1 LTSQNQVKVNLFLQ
15 HLLMSYSSDQPNF
28 GDSSDE
34 DLGLTVAAV
43 ARRLGVAP
51 ATLRTWDRRYGL
63 GPSKHN
69 AGDHRRY
76 SQEDLARLTYMRRL
90 VIAGVSPF
98 DAAKRALSQTP
109 QMSPEL
115 IEQDRVVRDDLVEV
129 LWRATQS
136 FDDQYIETVVRKEIN
151 TSGVVLTWEQV
162 LIPLLALAGEEWE
175 NSEKNANAVIAAEHF
190 IVDIIRR
197 LFIERQIKLKEAINA
212 RPELLASVSR
222 ERHTLPL
229 SVAAAALAEKNI
241 RCQSLGGETPAEV
254 IAAVFKKV
262 APPAIFI
269 WAQIPENVDGYF
281 VEKLP
286 VLRPAPRIVLA
297 GPGWLG
303 REIPKTTLCEDLTS
317 VLEEICQAVGA

>member
-1 LTSQNQVKVNLFLQ
+1 
-15 HLLMSYSSDQPNF
+15 MSYSSDHPTS
-28 GDSSDE
+28 GDASDE

-63 GPSKHN
+63 GPTEHN

-76 SQEDLARLTYMRRL
+76 SREDLARLTYMRRL
-90 VIAGVSPF
+90 VIAGVTPF
-98 DAAKRALSQTP
+98 DAAKRAKTQTP
-109 QMSPEL
+109 QISPEL
-115 IEQDRVVRDDLVEV
+115 IEQDRVIREDLIEV

-136 FDDQYIETVVRKEIN
+136 FDDLYIETVIRKELN
-151 TSGVVLTWEQV
+151 SSGVVMTWEQV
-162 LIPLLALAGEEWE
+162 VIPLLALAGDEWE
-175 NSEKNANAVIAAEHF
+175 HSEKNTNAVIAAEHF
-190 IVDIIRR
+190 IVDIVRR
-197 LFIERQIKLKEAINA
+197 MFIEQQLKLREAIND
-212 RPELLASVSR
+212 RPVLLASVSR

-229 SVAAAALAEKNI
+229 SVAAAALAEKKI

-254 IAAVFKKV
+254 IAEVFRKV

-269 WAQIPENVDGYF
+269 WAQIPENVDDNF

-303 REIPKTTLCEDLTS
+303 REIPKTVVCEDLAS
-317 VLEEICQAVGA
+317 VLEEITQSVGA

>member
-1 LTSQNQVKVNLFLQ
+1 
-15 HLLMSYSSDQPNF
+15 MSYSSDHPTS
-28 GDSSDE
+28 GDASDE

-63 GPSKHN
+63 GPTEHN

-76 SQEDLARLTYMRRL
+76 SREDLARLTYMRRL
-90 VIAGVSPF
+90 VIAGVTPF
-98 DAAKRALSQTP
+98 DAAKRAKTQTP
-109 QMSPEL
+109 QISPEL
-115 IEQDRVVRDDLVEV
+115 IEQERVIREDLIEV

-136 FDDQYIETVVRKEIN
+136 FDDLYIETVIRKELN
-151 TSGVVLTWEQV
+151 SSGVVMTWEQV
-162 LIPLLALAGEEWE
+162 VIPLLALAGDEWE
-175 NSEKNANAVIAAEHF
+175 HSEKNTNAVIAAEHF
-190 IVDIIRR
+190 IVDIVRR
-197 LFIERQIKLKEAINA
+197 MFIEQQLKLREAIND
-212 RPELLASVSR
+212 RPVLLASVSR

-229 SVAAAALAEKNI
+229 SVAAAALAEKKI

-254 IAAVFKKV
+254 IAEVFRKV

-269 WAQIPENVDGYF
+269 WAQIPENVDDNF
-281 VEKLP
+281 IEKLP

-303 REIPKTTLCEDLTS
+303 REIPKTVVCEDLAG
-317 VLEEICQAVGA
+317 VLEEITQSVGA

>member
-1 LTSQNQVKVNLFLQ
+1 
-15 HLLMSYSSDQPNF
+15 MSGSSDLSPE
-28 GDSSDE
+28 GDPSDK

-63 GPSKHN
+63 GPTEHN

-76 SQEDLARLTYMRRL
+76 SREDLARLTYMRRL
-90 VIAGVSPF
+90 VIAGVTPF
-98 DAAKRALSQTP
+98 DAAKRAKTQTP
-109 QMSPEL
+109 QISPEL
-115 IEQDRVVRDDLVEV
+115 IEQERVIREDLIEV

-136 FDDQYIETVVRKEIN
+136 FDDLYIETVIRKELN
-151 TSGVVLTWEQV
+151 SSGVVMTWEQV
-162 LIPLLALAGEEWE
+162 VIPLLALAGDEWE
-175 NSEKNANAVIAAEHF
+175 HSEKNTNAVIAAEHF
-190 IVDIIRR
+190 IVDIVRR
-197 LFIERQIKLKEAINA
+197 MFIEQQLKLREAIND
-212 RPELLASVSR
+212 RPVLLASVSR

-229 SVAAAALAEKNI
+229 SVAAAALAEKKI

-254 IAAVFKKV
+254 IAEVFRKV

-269 WAQIPENVDGYF
+269 WAQIPENVDDNF

-303 REIPKTTLCEDLTS
+303 REIPKTVVCEDLAS
-317 VLEEICQAVGA
+317 VLEEITQSVGA

>member
-1 LTSQNQVKVNLFLQ
+1 
-15 HLLMSYSSDQPNF
+15 MSYSSDHPTS
-28 GDSSDE
+28 GDASDE

-63 GPSKHN
+63 GPTEHN

-76 SQEDLARLTYMRRL
+76 SREDLARLTYMRRL
-90 VIAGVSPF
+90 VIAGVTPF
-98 DAAKRALSQTP
+98 DAAKRAKTQTP
-109 QMSPEL
+109 QISPEL
-115 IEQDRVVRDDLVEV
+115 IEQDRVIREDLIEV

-136 FDDQYIETVVRKEIN
+136 FDDLYIETVIRKELN
-151 TSGVVLTWEQV
+151 TSGVVMTWEQV
-162 LIPLLALAGEEWE
+162 VIPLLALAGDEWE
-175 NSEKNANAVIAAEHF
+175 HSEKNTNAVIAAEHF
-190 IVDIIRR
+190 IVDIVRR
-197 LFIERQIKLKEAINA
+197 MFIEQQLKLREAIND
-212 RPELLASVSR
+212 RPVLLASVSR

-229 SVAAAALAEKNI
+229 SVAAAALAEKKI

-254 IAAVFKKV
+254 IAEVFRKV

-269 WAQIPENVDGYF
+269 WAQIPENVDDNF
-281 VEKLP
+281 IEKLP

-303 REIPKTTLCEDLTS
+303 REIPKTVVCEDLAG
-317 VLEEICQAVGA
+317 VLEEITQSVGA

>member
-1 LTSQNQVKVNLFLQ
+1 
-15 HLLMSYSSDQPNF
+15 MSYSSDHPAS
-28 GDSSDE
+28 GDASDE

-63 GPSKHN
+63 GPTEHN

-76 SQEDLARLTYMRRL
+76 SREDLARLTYMRRL
-90 VIAGVSPF
+90 VIAGVTPF
-98 DAAKRALSQTP
+98 DAAKRAKTQTP
-109 QMSPEL
+109 QISPEL
-115 IEQDRVVRDDLVEV
+115 IEQDRVIREDLIEV

-136 FDDQYIETVVRKEIN
+136 FDDLYIETVIRKELN
-151 TSGVVLTWEQV
+151 TSGVVMTWEQV
-162 LIPLLALAGEEWE
+162 VIPLLALAGDEWE
-175 NSEKNANAVIAAEHF
+175 HSEKNTNAVIAAEHF
-190 IVDIIRR
+190 IVDIVRR
-197 LFIERQIKLKEAINA
+197 MFIEQQLKLREAIND
-212 RPELLASVSR
+212 RPVLLASVSR

-229 SVAAAALAEKNI
+229 SVAAAALAEKKI

-254 IAAVFKKV
+254 IAEVFRKV

-269 WAQIPENVDGYF
+269 WAQIPENVDDNF
-281 VEKLP
+281 IEKLP

-303 REIPKTTLCEDLTS
+303 REIPKTVVCEDLAG
-317 VLEEICQAVGA
+317 VLEEITQSVGA

>member
-1 LTSQNQVKVNLFLQ
+1 
-15 HLLMSYSSDQPNF
+15 MSYSSDHPTS
-28 GDSSDE
+28 GDASDE

-63 GPSKHN
+63 GPTEHN

-76 SQEDLARLTYMRRL
+76 SREDLARLTYMRRL
-90 VIAGVSPF
+90 VIAGVTPF
-98 DAAKRALSQTP
+98 DAAKRAKTQTP
-109 QMSPEL
+109 QISPEL
-115 IEQDRVVRDDLVEV
+115 IEQDRVIREDLIEV

-136 FDDQYIETVVRKEIN
+136 FDDLYIETVIRKELN
-151 TSGVVLTWEQV
+151 SSGVVMTWEQV
-162 LIPLLALAGEEWE
+162 VIPLLALAGDEWE
-175 NSEKNANAVIAAEHF
+175 HSEKNTNAVIAAEHF
-190 IVDIIRR
+190 IVDIVRR
-197 LFIERQIKLKEAINA
+197 MFIEQQLKLREAIND
-212 RPELLASVSR
+212 RPVLLASVSR

-229 SVAAAALAEKNI
+229 SVAAAALAEKKI

-254 IAAVFKKV
+254 IAEVFRKV

-269 WAQIPENVDGYF
+269 WAQIPENVDDNF

-303 REIPKTTLCEDLTS
+303 REIPKTVVCEDLAG
-317 VLEEICQAVGA
+317 VLEEITQSVGA

>member
-1 LTSQNQVKVNLFLQ
+1 
-15 HLLMSYSSDQPNF
+15 MSYSSDHPTS
-28 GDSSDE
+28 GDASDE

-63 GPSKHN
+63 GPTEHN

-76 SQEDLARLTYMRRL
+76 SREDLARLTYMRRL
-90 VIAGVSPF
+90 VIAGVTPF
-98 DAAKRALSQTP
+98 DAAKRAKTQTP
-109 QMSPEL
+109 QISPEL
-115 IEQDRVVRDDLVEV
+115 IEQERVIREDLIEV

-136 FDDQYIETVVRKEIN
+136 FDDLYIETVIRKELN
-151 TSGVVLTWEQV
+151 SSGVVMTWEQV
-162 LIPLLALAGEEWE
+162 VIPLLALAGDEWE
-175 NSEKNANAVIAAEHF
+175 HSEKNTNAVIAAEHF
-190 IVDIIRR
+190 IVDIVRR
-197 LFIERQIKLKEAINA
+197 MFIEQQLKLREAIND
-212 RPELLASVSR
+212 RPVLLASVSS

-229 SVAAAALAEKNI
+229 SVAAAALAEKKI

-254 IAAVFKKV
+254 IAEVFRKV

-269 WAQIPENVDGYF
+269 WAQIPENVDDNF

-303 REIPKTTLCEDLTS
+303 REIPKTVVCEDLAG
-317 VLEEICQAVGA
+317 VLEEITQSVGA

>member
-1 LTSQNQVKVNLFLQ
+1 MTSQNQVKVNLFLQ

-175 NSEKNANAVIAAEHF
+175 NSEKNTNAVIAAEHF

-212 RPELLASVSR
+212 RPVLLASVSR

-254 IAAVFKKV
+254 IAAVFEKV
-262 APPAIFI
+262 APTAIFI
-269 WAQIPENVDGYF
+269 WAQITEKVDGDF

>member
-1 LTSQNQVKVNLFLQ
+1 
-15 HLLMSYSSDQPNF
+15 MSGSSDLSPK
-28 GDSSDE
+28 GDHSDK

-63 GPSKHN
+63 GPTEHN

-76 SQEDLARLTYMRRL
+76 SQDDLARLTYMRRL
-90 VIAGVSPF
+90 VIAGVTPF
-98 DAAKRALSQTP
+98 DAAKRAKTQTP
-109 QMSPEL
+109 QISPEL
-115 IEQDRVVRDDLVEV
+115 IEQDRVIREDLIEV

-136 FDDQYIETVVRKEIN
+136 FDDLYIETVIRKELN
-151 TSGVVLTWEQV
+151 SSGVVMTWDQV
-162 LIPLLALAGEEWE
+162 VIPLLALAGDEWE
-175 NSEKNANAVIAAEHF
+175 HSEKNTNAVIAAEHF
-190 IVDIIRR
+190 IVDIVRR
-197 LFIERQIKLKEAINA
+197 LFIEQQLKLREAIND
-212 RPELLASVSR
+212 RPVLLASVSR

-229 SVAAAALAEKNI
+229 SVAAAALAEKKI

-254 IAAVFKKV
+254 IAEVFRKV

-269 WAQIPENVDGYF
+269 WAQIPENVDDNF
-281 VEKLP
+281 IEKLP

-303 REIPKTTLCEDLTS
+303 REIPKTVMCEDLAS
-317 VLEEICQAVGA
+317 VLEEITQSVGA

>member
-1 LTSQNQVKVNLFLQ
+1 
-15 HLLMSYSSDQPNF
+15 MSYSSDHPTS
-28 GDSSDE
+28 GDASDE

-63 GPSKHN
+63 GPTEHN

-76 SQEDLARLTYMRRL
+76 SREDLARLTYMRRL
-90 VIAGVSPF
+90 VIAGVTPF
-98 DAAKRALSQTP
+98 DAAKRAKTQTP
-109 QMSPEL
+109 QISPEL
-115 IEQDRVVRDDLVEV
+115 IEQERVIREDLIEV

-136 FDDQYIETVVRKEIN
+136 FDDLYIETVIRKELN
-151 TSGVVLTWEQV
+151 SSGVVMTWEQV
-162 LIPLLALAGEEWE
+162 VIPLLALAGDEWE
-175 NSEKNANAVIAAEHF
+175 HSEKNTNAVIAAEHF
-190 IVDIIRR
+190 IVDIVRR
-197 LFIERQIKLKEAINA
+197 MFIEQQLKLREAIND
-212 RPELLASVSR
+212 RPVLLASVSR

-229 SVAAAALAEKNI
+229 SVAAAALAEKKI

-254 IAAVFKKV
+254 IAEVFRKV

-269 WAQIPENVDGYF
+269 WAQIPENVDDNF

-303 REIPKTTLCEDLTS
+303 REIPKTVVCEDLAG
-317 VLEEICQAVGA
+317 VLEEITQSVGA

>member
-1 LTSQNQVKVNLFLQ
+1 LTSQNQVKINLFLQ
-15 HLLMSYSSDQPNF
+15 HLLMSYSSDHPAS
-28 GDSSDE
+28 GDASDE

-63 GPSKHN
+63 GPTEHN

-76 SQEDLARLTYMRRL
+76 SREDLARLTYMRRL
-90 VIAGVSPF
+90 VIAGVTPF
-98 DAAKRALSQTP
+98 DAAKRAKTQTP
-109 QMSPEL
+109 QISPEL
-115 IEQDRVVRDDLVEV
+115 IEQDRVIREDLIEV

-136 FDDQYIETVVRKEIN
+136 FDDLYIETVIRKELN
-151 TSGVVLTWEQV
+151 TSGVVMTWEQV
-162 LIPLLALAGEEWE
+162 VIPLLALAGDEWE
-175 NSEKNANAVIAAEHF
+175 HSEKNTNAVIAAEHF
-190 IVDIIRR
+190 IVDIVRR
-197 LFIERQIKLKEAINA
+197 MFIEQQLKLREAIND
-212 RPELLASVSR
+212 RPVLLASVSR

-229 SVAAAALAEKNI
+229 SVAAAALAEKKI

-254 IAAVFKKV
+254 IAEVFRKV

-269 WAQIPENVDGYF
+269 WAQIPENVDDNF
-281 VEKLP
+281 IEKLP

-303 REIPKTTLCEDLTS
+303 REIPKTVVCEDLAG
-317 VLEEICQAVGA
+317 VLEEITQSVGA

>member
-1 LTSQNQVKVNLFLQ
+1 MSSSTDKSTSAEK
-15 HLLMSYSSDQPNF
+15 SDQ
-28 GDSSDE
+28 

-63 GPSKHN
+63 GPTEHN

-90 VIAGVSPF
+90 VIAGVTPF

-109 QMSPEL
+109 QISPVL
-115 IEQDRVVRDDLVEV
+115 IEQDRMIREDLIEV

-136 FDDQYIETVVRKEIN
+136 FDDLYIETVIRKELNI
-151 TSGVVLTWEQV
+151 SGVVTTWEQV
-162 LIPLLALAGEEWE
+162 LIPLLALAGDEWE
-175 NSEKNANAVIAAEHF
+175 QSEKNKNALIAAEHF

-197 LFIERQIKLKEAINA
+197 MFIEQQLKLKEAIND
-212 RPELLASVSR
+212 RPVLLASVSR

-229 SVAAAALAEKNI
+229 SLAAAALAEKKI
-241 RCQSLGGETPAEV
+241 RCQSLGAEAPVEV
-254 IAAVFKKV
+254 IAEVYRKV
-262 APPAIFI
+262 APPAIFV
-269 WAQIPENVDGYF
+269 WAQIPENVDDNF
-281 VEKLP
+281 IEKLP

-303 REIPKTTLCEDLTS
+303 RDIPKTVMCEDLAS
-317 VLEEICQAVGA
+317 CLEEIAQSVGV